1 MCEDAF
7 ESRKPTCATYRC
19 PNGCVHLVWNN
30 VTLHLLPSEWDLL
43 AETVAASESNSLFQ
57 EFKTGDFQLERWN
70 TRDTHEKRLD
80 TIKNFLFF

>member
-43 AETVAASESNSLFQ
+43 AETVAETDRAVRE
-57 EFKTGDFQLERWN
+57 DR
-70 TRDTHEKRLD
+70 RDVVFRD
-80 TIKNFLFF
+80 APAM